1 MAPGGQE
8 VAQAKLGQSDG
19 MRAVRLQSAPMPD
32 LQDLSAPAD
41 AGPLPLA
48 VLGIGNSEISTATS
62 DLPDAVFDLDSEEG
76 GAD

>member
-1 MAPGGQE
+1 M
-8 VAQAKLGQSDG
+8 
-19 MRAVRLQSAPMPD
+19 
-32 LQDLSAPAD
+32 
-41 AGPLPLA
+41 PLA